1 MQTDTGQKNECA
13 VASDRFL
20 LSLKFGGSLELGAWD
35 LDVSMLF
42 LFPFT
47 RILSGCSKR
56 FPSSSRPPPTNFP
69 TCGGFFDVAA
79 AQKRT
84 AELTELMAGETFW
97 NNREKAQ
104 QVIDESNALRNKI
117 EPLLAAEKQLD
128 DFRVL
133 LELGQSEPEAAQLQL
148 QAEMERDATKFLQGL
163 DALELKVFLNGP
175 HDRKNCIL
183 SINAGAGGTEAQDW
197 AEMLSRMYTRWAEA
211 RGWEME
217 VTDALPGEGA
227 GLKSVTMVLRGENAY
242 GFAKAERGVHRLVRI
257 SPFDS
262 NKRRHTSFASVDTI
276 AEIEETDSE
285 IVIPPNEFQ
294 VDTFRSG
301 GKGGQNVNKV
311 ETAVRITHIPTG
323 LVVASQT
330 QRSQHQNRA
339 TAMRLLLSRI
349 YAQRV
354 DAQKA
359 EMERFYGEKGSI
371 SWGNQIRSYVFQPYR
386 MVKDLRTGVQTANV
400 QGVMD
405 GDLDAFVNAWL
416 RAGCPTKRM
425 QGVKDDEE

>member
-1 MQTDTGQKNECA
+1 
-13 VASDRFL
+13 
-20 LSLKFGGSLELGAWD
+20 
-35 LDVSMLF
+35 
-42 LFPFT
+42 
-47 RILSGCSKR
+47 
-56 FPSSSRPPPTNFP
+56 
-69 TCGGFFDVAA
+69 
-79 AQKRT
+79 
-84 AELTELMAGETFW
+84 MAGETFW

-104 QVIDESNALRNKI
+104 QVIDESNSLRNKI
-117 EPLLAAEKQLD
+117 EPLFAAEKQLE
-128 DFRVL
+128 DFNVL
-133 LELGQSEPEAAQLQL
+133 LELGQAEPAAAQAQL
-148 QAEMERDATKFLQGL
+148 EAEMERDLAKFVKNL
-163 DALELKVFLNGP
+163 DALELKVFLTGP
-175 HDRKNCIL
+175 HDSKNCIL

-197 AEMLSRMYTRWAEA
+197 AEMLSRMYTRWAES
-211 RGWEME
+211 RGWEVE

-227 GLKSVTMVLRGENAY
+227 GLKSVTMLMKGENAY

-262 NKRRHTSFASVDTI
+262 NKRRHTSFSSVDVI
-276 AEIEETDSE
+276 AEIEETDTD
-285 IVIPPNEFQ
+285 IVIPPNEFH

-349 YAQRV
+349 FAQRV
-354 DAQKA
+354 DAAKA

-386 MVKDLRTGVQTANV
+386 MVKDLRTGVQTADV

-405 GDLDAFVNAWL
+405 GDLDPYVNGWL

-425 QGVKDDEE
+425 QGVKDEEE

>member
-1 MQTDTGQKNECA
+1 LKRLKQKLPLPPGN
-13 VASDRFL
+13 S
-20 LSLKFGGSLELGAWD
+20 
-35 LDVSMLF
+35 
-42 LFPFT
+42 
-47 RILSGCSKR
+47 RI
-56 FPSSSRPPPTNFP
+56 
-69 TCGGFFDVAA
+69 CGGFFDVPAT
-79 AQKRT
+79 QKRLG
-84 AELTELMAGETFW
+84 ELNSLMATDNFW

-104 QVIDESNALRNKI
+104 ALIDEANSLRNKI
-117 EPLLAAEKQLD
+117 EPLLQAEKQLE
-128 DFRVL
+128 DFRVM
-133 LELGQSEPEAAQLQL
+133 LELGEGEPPEAQAQVEQELT
-148 QAEMERDATKFLQGL
+148 RDLAKFSKEL
-163 DALELKVFLNGP
+163 DALELKVFLSGP

-197 AEMLSRMYTRWAEA
+197 AEMLSRMYQRWAES
-211 RGWEME
+211 RGWEVE

-227 GLKSVTMVLRGENAY
+227 GLKSITMLLQGENAY

-276 AEIEETDSE
+276 AEIEESDPD
-285 IVIPPNEFQ
+285 IVIPPTEFQ

-349 YAQRV
+349 FAQRQ

-359 EMERFYGEKGSI
+359 DMERFYGEKGSI

-386 MVKDLRTGVQTANV
+386 MVKDLRTGVETSNV
-400 QGVMD
+400 QAVMD
-405 GDLDAFVNAWL
+405 GDLDAFVNGWL
-416 RAGCPTKRM
+416 RAGCPLKRM
-425 QGVKDDEE
+425 QGVKDEEE

>member
-1 MQTDTGQKNECA
+1 M
-13 VASDRFL
+13 
-20 LSLKFGGSLELGAWD
+20 
-35 LDVSMLF
+35 
-42 LFPFT
+42 P
-47 RILSGCSKR
+47 
-56 FPSSSRPPPTNFP
+56 
-69 TCGGFFDVAA
+69 A
-79 AQKRT
+79 AQKRIGEINT
-84 AELTELMAGETFW
+84 LMAADNFW

-104 QVIDESNALRNKI
+104 TLIDEANSLRNKI
-117 EPLLAAEKQLD
+117 EPLFKSEKQFD
-128 DFRVL
+128 DLRVM
-133 LELGQSEPEAAQLQL
+133 LELGEAEPPAAQLQVEQEL
-148 QAEMERDATKFLQGL
+148 TRDLVKFFKEL
-163 DALELKVFLNGP
+163 DALELKVFLSGP

-197 AEMLSRMYTRWAEA
+197 AEMLSRMYQRWAES
-211 RGWEME
+211 RGWEVE
-217 VTDALPGEGA
+217 VTDALAGEGA
-227 GLKSVTMVLRGENAY
+227 GLKSITMLIEGENAY

-257 SPFDS
+257 SPFDA
-262 NKRRHTSFASVDTI
+262 NKRRHTSFASVDVI
-276 AEIEETDSE
+276 AEIEESDPG

-311 ETAVRITHIPTG
+311 ETAVRITHLPTG

-354 DAQKA
+354 DAAKA
-359 EMERFYGEKGSI
+359 DMERFYGEKGSI

-386 MVKDLRTGVQTANV
+386 MVKDLRTGVETSNV

-405 GDLDAFVNAWL
+405 GDLDPFVNGWL

-425 QGVKDDEE
+425 QGVKDEDE